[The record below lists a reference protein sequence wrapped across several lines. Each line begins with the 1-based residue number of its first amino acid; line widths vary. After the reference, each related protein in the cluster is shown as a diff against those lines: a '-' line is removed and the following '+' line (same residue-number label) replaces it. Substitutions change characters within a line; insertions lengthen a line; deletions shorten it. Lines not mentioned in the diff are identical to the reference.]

1 MTYLAETGSWQS
13 DFLEK
18 ILDTGI
24 RCDVPYKIDRKK
36 YEDVVKKYSLELRI
50 KDADVVIFHVDYSKD
65 FDDMDGK
72 FTGKTFFAWPKNSP
86 EGSDD
91 FYDCFQFHDWDDG
104 HHIDVFENFVHE
116 LLESVMHP
124 DPEYLGKLKDTFIEK
139 RKQTNKDIR
148 IISKLLKK

>member
-18 ILDTGI
+18 ILDTDI

-50 KDADVVIFHVDYSKD
+50 KDADVIIFRVDYSKD
-65 FDDMDGK
+65 FDDPDGE

-91 FYDCFQFHDWDDG
+91 FYDCFQFHDWYGDEK
-104 HHIDVFENFVHE
+104 HHADMFEIFVHE
-116 LLESVMHP
+116 LLESVMCP
-124 DPEYLGKLKDTFIEK
+124 DPEYWSL
-139 RKQTNKDIR
+139 
-148 IISKLLKK
+148 